1 MLRSAVAGLSRV
13 ANTLAIA
20 SNALGTL
27 VVLALVVVLNV
38 DVILRGLFSA
48 PLKGTYE
55 MVQFSVV
62 LIVFLQLAD
71 VVRVDRLT
79 RSDGFLNLL
88 HNKRPGLTAS
98 LRRIINAVSAIFMG
112 LIAYITF
119 PEFLHMWQTQDYF
132 GVPGLFTLPWWPV
145 KLVIAFG
152 TALSCVI
159 FAIKVITAQDRPA
172 LIRAPEHDKAD
183 P

>member
-1 MLRSAVAGLSRV
+1 MLKSAVAGLSLV

-20 SNALGTL
+20 ANALGTL

-38 DVILRGLFSA
+38 DVIARGFFSA
-48 PLKGTYE
+48 PIKGTYE

-79 RSDGFLNLL
+79 RSDGFLNLM
-88 HNKRPGLTAS
+88 HNRRPGFTAN
-98 LRRIINAVSAIFMG
+98 LRRIINALSAIFMG

-119 PEFLHMWQTQDYF
+119 PEFLKMWATQDFF

-145 KLVIAFG
+145 KLVISVG
-152 TALSCVI
+152 TTLACII
-159 FAIKVITAQDRPA
+159 FAIKVITGQDRPH
-172 LIRAPEHDKAD
+172 LVRTPEHDEPSK
-183 P
+183 

>member
-1 MLRSAVAGLSRV
+1 MLKLAVHGLSRV
-13 ANTLAIA
+13 ANTLAMA
-20 SNALGTL
+20 ANALGTL
-27 VVLALVVVLNV
+27 VVLALVVILNL
-38 DVILRGLFSA
+38 DVIMRGVFSA
-48 PLKGTYE
+48 PIRGTYE

-88 HNKRPGLTAS
+88 HGRRPRLTAS
-98 LRRIINAVSAIFMG
+98 LRRIINSISAIFMG

-119 PEFLHMWQTQDYF
+119 PEFLHMWNTQDYF

-145 KLVIAFG
+145 KLVITFG
-152 TALSCVI
+152 TALSCVV
-159 FAIKVITAQDRPA
+159 FVIKVISAQDRPS
-172 LIRAPEHDKAD
+172 LIRTPEHDED
-183 P
+183 GT